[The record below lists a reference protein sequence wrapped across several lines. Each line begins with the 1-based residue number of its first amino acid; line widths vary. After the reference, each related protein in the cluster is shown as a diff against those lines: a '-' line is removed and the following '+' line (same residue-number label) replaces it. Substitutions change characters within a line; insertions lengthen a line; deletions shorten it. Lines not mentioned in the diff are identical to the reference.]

1 MKKIVLLV
9 TLGLL
14 TGQSAYAEETTS
26 VPAAQVSSSE
36 MGLPE
41 LSDSINEGG
50 TAQETMTSAPDP
62 QKVKVSSEANFSL
75 GGMTW
80 QKVKEDNS
88 EANIGV
94 AYQSQGRVVFNW
106 QYYDISQKKL
116 GYNERKYNIQLD
128 NLQSTSCGPIFDTCL
143 WDK

>member
-9 TLGLL
+9 ALGLL
-14 TGQSAYAEETTS
+14 TGQSTYAEETTS

-36 MGLPE
+36 NGLSE
-41 LSDSINEGG
+41 VSDFINEGG
-50 TAQETMTSAPDP
+50 AAQETTTSAPEP

-80 QKVKEDNS
+80 QKVKEDNL
-88 EANIGV
+88 EANIGI

-106 QYYDISQKKL
+106 QYYDISQK
-116 GYNERKYNIQLD
+116 NWVTMNA
-128 NLQSTSCGPIFDTCL
+128 NTTSN
-143 WDK
+143 